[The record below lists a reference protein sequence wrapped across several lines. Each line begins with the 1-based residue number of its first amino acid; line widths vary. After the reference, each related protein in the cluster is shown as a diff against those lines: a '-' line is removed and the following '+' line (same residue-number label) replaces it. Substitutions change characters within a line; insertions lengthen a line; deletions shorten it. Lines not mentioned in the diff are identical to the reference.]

1 MVKADD
7 YDINPSRFASPQ
19 EMEDNLNEL
28 LAETPARVQVEMVA
42 EWPDLGPQNFC
53 HYLVSGEEGQ
63 FCLFKYGTYFEQES
77 WAEHLHHLAQVPY
90 IWARYNCAQ
99 LERHLADYCY
109 RRSALPAGI
118 AGPRRTEEEW
128 WLLTLP
134 DVDASLL
141 IPITSSILQLTTDDD
156 GQTVTVQLHS
166 AAHRT
171 RQNRLEDSF
180 RRRHGAL
187 LDDAQPLSATHAVAI
202 RAVADVNGPH
212 SHISTYCPR
221 HYVATMF
228 HILEVEAPLN
238 GDDFDVLVSKHGP
251 IAEWG

>member
-90 IWARYNCAQ
+90 IWAR
-99 LERHLADYCY
+99 
-109 RRSALPAGI
+109 
-118 AGPRRTEEEW
+118 
-128 WLLTLP
+128 
-134 DVDASLL
+134 
-141 IPITSSILQLTTDDD
+141 
-156 GQTVTVQLHS
+156 
-166 AAHRT
+166 
-171 RQNRLEDSF
+171 
-180 RRRHGAL
+180 
-187 LDDAQPLSATHAVAI
+187 
-202 RAVADVNGPH
+202 
-212 SHISTYCPR
+212 
-221 HYVATMF
+221 
-228 HILEVEAPLN
+228 
-238 GDDFDVLVSKHGP
+238 
-251 IAEWG
+251 